1 MIQIFLLHKLLGNS
15 KIPLQIFKNQDRRK
29 VFVKAILLSLL
40 MLRKVKLIIK
50 LLRIVKASLN
60 KN

>member
-1 MIQIFLLHKLLGNS
+1 MIQIFLLHKLLENS

-40 MLRKVKLIIK
+40 MLKKVKLIIK
-50 LLRIVKASLN
+50 LLRIVKTSLN

>member
-1 MIQIFLLHKLLGNS
+1 MIQIFLLPKLLGNS

-40 MLRKVKLIIK
+40 MLKKVKLIIK

>member
-15 KIPLQIFKNQDRRK
+15 KIHLQIFKNQDRRK

-40 MLRKVKLIIK
+40 MLKKVKLIIK